1 MFRFHFPASG
11 LIASGSLVTD
21 DEVEERAGDEAH
33 DGGEV
38 ERRED
43 AQEDAG
49 EESAGGGDD
58 NDVDEHEEP
67 AATVAAF
74 SAHLAG
80 RCFLPAAMC
89 LSRRR
94 CLSR

>member
-1 MFRFHFPASG
+1 M
-11 LIASGSLVTD
+11 TD
-21 DEVEERAGDEAH
+21 DAVEERAGEEAH

-67 AATVAAF
+67 AATEATF
-74 SAHLAG
+74 PAHLAG
-80 RCFLPAAMC
+80 RCFLPAAVC

>member
-1 MFRFHFPASG
+1 M
-11 LIASGSLVTD
+11 TD

-67 AATVAAF
+67 AAATVAAF